1 MTKLNNAYNY
11 NARVDEDFGFQ
22 NRIYNLA
29 VATLTAE
36 VVQPVIA
43 AWKADLDALDAA
55 LKQSQKS
62 LATGEVENAD
72 RVVDR
77 LYNSLKKYMEAFS
90 NHPDPS
96 TAKEAAKVVAIFEK
110 YGAITHLGYDQQYGA
125 LANAM
130 QDFNA
135 LPEETITLLSLT
147 PWLESIT
154 LAEAKFQVLRSTQ
167 THELGQFQAGL
178 VKETRMAA
186 DEAYKKFTDTV
197 NAFVIAFGEEDYI
210 DFIHDANV
218 IIDNLNANIKARS
231 TRAKNSKEKDE
242 TTNTP
247 DTPDTPETPESG
259 TTPETSA

>member
-43 AWKADLDALDAA
+43 AWKASLDTFDAA

-186 DEAYKKFTDTV
+186 DEAYKKFTDTI
-197 NAFVIAFGEEDYI
+197 NAFVIAFGEADYA
-210 DFIHDANV
+210 DFIRDANV
-218 IIDNLNANIKARS
+218 IIDNLSANIKSRS
-231 TRAKNSKEKDE
+231 TRAKNKKEDPTE
-242 TTNTP
+242 PETP
-247 DTPDTPETPESG
+247 DTLETPEGG
-259 TTPETSA
+259 TTTETST

>member
-110 YGAITHLGYDQQYGA
+110 Y
-125 LANAM
+125 
-130 QDFNA
+130 
-135 LPEETITLLSLT
+135 
-147 PWLESIT
+147 
-154 LAEAKFQVLRSTQ
+154 
-167 THELGQFQAGL
+167 
-178 VKETRMAA
+178 
-186 DEAYKKFTDTV
+186 
-197 NAFVIAFGEEDYI
+197 
-210 DFIHDANV
+210 
-218 IIDNLNANIKARS
+218 
-231 TRAKNSKEKDE
+231 
-242 TTNTP
+242 
-247 DTPDTPETPESG
+247 
-259 TTPETSA
+259 